1 MNKIDTKLEQFEIEK
16 KIAHDEYHKLKEDIS
31 ILNAKLSEFKK
42 ELIKNNFAEIVY
54 IDEEKVVTKTTALC
68 LSKTIRNKVLRWVK
82 TPKFTLK
89 N

>member
-16 KIAHDEYHKLKEDIS
+16 KIAHDKYHKLKKDIS
-31 ILNAKLSEFKK
+31 ILNAKLFEFKK

-54 IDEEKVVTKTTALC
+54 IEEQKVVTKTHALC
-68 LSKTIRNKVLRWVK
+68 FSKTIRDKVLRMVK